1 MIVNNRILYLSRLKA
16 LACIGVIILHVFS
29 SSGKFAVSQ
38 NQMTLLLSVK
48 NCMSWAVPC
57 FVMAS
62 GALLLDR
69 KRTLTPKKLFGKYI
83 FRMVITL
90 VVFSLLFSV
99 FDTFTTAKR
108 SVGETVKDTLSDI
121 FLGTGWPH
129 MWYLY
134 LMIAVYLMLPIYKII
149 STNAE
154 PKDLNLLAVYG
165 IGLSVLPF
173 IETITG
179 KKLPFYICVF
189 TIYPLYLFLGH
200 VLHTGAIRLPKNASG
215 LMFLISLG
223 IVAMLTVYSCNA
235 VSESPET
242 AGKINALLTVY
253 SFPVYIAAAVGAYGY
268 FRKTKNKPIA
278 AAVGAYGYFRKTKNK
293 PVPVL
298 DSIAAE
304 LDSCSFGIYL
314 IHMAVLK
321 FIYAVLKFNPFNNGG
336 TIAVIGV
343 CIVTLAVSYVITKLL
358 KFVPYVKTII

>member
-1 MIVNNRILYLSRLKA
+1 MTYGNAVTTGNRIML
-16 LACIGVIILHVFS
+16 I
-29 SSGKFAVSQ
+29 
-38 NQMTLLLSVK
+38 SVR
-48 NCMSWAVPC
+48 NAMMWAVPC

-69 KRTLTPKKLFGKYI
+69 KRTLTPKKLFGKYL
-83 FRMVITL
+83 FRMLIAL
-90 VVFSLLFSV
+90 IAFSALFSL
-99 FDTFTTAKR
+99 FDCVLINHTSPSAF
-108 SVGETVKDTLSDI
+108 VKDMLSDI
-121 FLGTGWPH
+121 FLGTGWEH
-129 MWYLY
+129 MWYIY
-134 LMIAVYLMLPIYKII
+134 LMIAIYLMLPIYKII
-149 STNAE
+149 SANAE
-154 PKDLNLLAVYG
+154 PKDLKYLLAVY
-165 IGLSVLPF
+165 IVGLSVLPF
-173 IETITG
+173 IETISG

-200 VLHTGAIRLPKNASG
+200 VLHTGVIRLPKNASG
-215 LMFLISLG
+215 LMLLISIG
-223 IVAMLTVYSCNA
+223 IAIMLTAYAITPNPGAEETIFKIKTLLNIYS
-235 VSESPET
+235 
-242 AGKINALLTVY
+242 
-253 SFPVYIAAAVGAYGY
+253 
-268 FRKTKNKPIA
+268 
-278 AAVGAYGYFRKTKNK
+278 YGYFRKTKNK